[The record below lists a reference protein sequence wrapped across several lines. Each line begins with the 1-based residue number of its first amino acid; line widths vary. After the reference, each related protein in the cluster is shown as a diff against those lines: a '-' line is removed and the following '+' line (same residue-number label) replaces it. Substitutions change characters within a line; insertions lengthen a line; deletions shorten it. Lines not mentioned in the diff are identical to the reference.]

1 MFFLE
6 WKITLGIHLIM
17 ETMVLEEFNY
27 NLMTYDVKKVCEIE
41 NVNHHIVKF
50 KHLVN
55 PYLYRFFKFVI

>member
-1 MFFLE
+1 
-6 WKITLGIHLIM
+6 
-17 ETMVLEEFNY
+17 
-27 NLMTYDVKKVCEIE
+27 MTYNVKKVCEIE